1 MAGLLVT
8 RLCQAR
14 NSWTAEM
21 ISSTALM
28 NFRGFSNSIATNC
41 QLPVAPQ
48 SRHCTGIVLA
58 TVLLVLAEM
67 TLTLFGIGMVFLDM
81 TLVVPAAE
89 VRCCPD
95 LAILCFLTKLVD
107 QHSILLAFPC
117 FSQIACHILASSID
131 SNRSTR
137 EIWAEYY
144 IKKTT

>member
-14 NSWTAEM
+14 NSWTAEI

-28 NFRGFSNSIATNC
+28 NFPGFSNSIATNC
-41 QLPVAPQ
+41 QLPLSP
-48 SRHCTGIVLA
+48 GIVLVVLA

-67 TLTLFGIGMVFLDM
+67 ILILLRIRMMFLDM
-81 TLVVPAAE
+81 TVVVPAAE
-89 VRCCPD
+89 VGCCPD

-117 FSQIACHILASSID
+117 FRRVFFFLFGASS
-131 SNRSTR
+131 TL
-137 EIWAEYY
+137 EKY
-144 IKKTT
+144 IFTSCM